1 MIFIGYNEDVNR
13 GETRK
18 KTIQKGKEMRP
29 MPAFRSPGDIF
40 GHDLRPFR
48 KDI

>member
-1 MIFIGYNEDVNR
+1 MKMYRER
-13 GETRK
+13 GK
-18 KTIQKGKEMRP
+18 KEKNQKGKEMRP
-29 MPAFRSPGDIF
+29 MPVYRSPGDIS